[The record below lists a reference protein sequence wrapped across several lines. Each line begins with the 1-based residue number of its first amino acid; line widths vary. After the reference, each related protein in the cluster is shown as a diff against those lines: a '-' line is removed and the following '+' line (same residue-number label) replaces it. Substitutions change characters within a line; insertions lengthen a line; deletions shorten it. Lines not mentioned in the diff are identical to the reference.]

1 MWVAGSA
8 EAPLRLSRELL
19 DYLKRPEAQMRVFDG
34 ALLICKQAHP
44 ELDLDAERKAFK
56 NLAADFKSELTGK
69 TSIRQQADALAQ
81 FLFTKEQFGLP
92 EKDDSAAFLLTDV
105 LHNKRGNC
113 LGLSVLCLSLAEESG
128 ASGMKLFG
136 VPVPSRSSDSGHM
149 LVRFDDGAT
158 RRNFDPAE
166 KGVEHGDA
174 YYQKEFKL
182 SADDLRSG
190 YVLGNAKRRD
200 VLALLLINLGG
211 SDIEDQ
217 RASEALPLLEA
228 ALALRAESAAAHSN
242 LGAARLSLGDTAA
255 AEKAYAAA
263 LRVDPKYFPA
273 RIGLVDLAMRK
284 GDPNAAKRVDE
295 LIAAE
300 PENVQARTML
310 ASLQL
315 QQKDLAG
322 ALKTLNDLSA
332 LPSADVS
339 VWNNLGKCYALNGDM
354 PLSEV
359 SYRRALVFDDR
370 SADAHCGLGRA
381 LRAAGKMPDAAA
393 EFEAAL
399 KIDAAHAGAKAGLAD
414 LGQPQKAAGA
424 AAIDAAKKPDAAIS
438 IPADFPR
445 GTSMIPF
452 RIVANR
458 IFVTVRLNDKVD
470 AEAIVDTG
478 TEVTLLNSARV
489 KLDGLKPVAGEN
501 LLGSMVG
508 RVAVAMVSLDTIKL
522 GDTMLSNQAVG
533 RVDQGP
539 GSKFELVDFVLGMDI
554 LSKMRFTL
562 DFEQSLLILWPAGSK
577 QLAPALNVERIQTPL
592 THPPGTP
599 ALRPFTSATI
609 NQKNPATFLV
619 DTGADA
625 PMFIAF
631 KKPSELGFTV
641 TEPPSGTAHIFDGS
655 GKQQELPV
663 YLTPFSTLEISG
675 AGGKAIFKNVDG
687 RVIDASAIYSPVVR
701 QNLSFLNVIGTPFLK
716 TLLAIHIDIPGKT
729 MAFDRLKTSV
739 TPFDAK

>member
-1 MWVAGSA
+1 MWAAECA
-8 EAPLRLSRELL
+8 EAPPRLSRELL
-19 DYLKRPEAQMRVFDG
+19 DYLKRPEAQVRVFDG

-56 NLAADFKSELTGK
+56 NLATDLK
-69 TSIRQQADALAQ
+69 TTLAGASSIRQQADALAQ

-105 LHNKRGNC
+105 LRNKRGNC
-113 LGLSVLCLSLAEESG
+113 LGLSVLCLSLAEETG
-128 ASGMKLFG
+128 VLKLFG

-149 LVRFDDGAT
+149 LVRFDDGTT
-158 RRNFDPAE
+158 RRNFDPAQ
-166 KGVEHGDA
+166 KGVEHADA

-211 SDIEDQ
+211 SYIEDQ
-217 RASEALPLLEA
+217 RAAEAVPLLEA
-228 ALALRAESAAAHSN
+228 ALSLRAESAAAHSN

-255 AEKAYAAA
+255 SEKSYAAA
-263 LRVDPKYFPA
+263 LRIDPKYFPA
-273 RIGLVDLAMRK
+273 RIGLADLAMRK

-322 ALKTLNDLSA
+322 ALKTLNDLSTM
-332 LPSADVS
+332 PSADVS
-339 VWNNLGKCYALNGDM
+339 VWNNLGKCYALSGDM

-359 SYRRALVFDDR
+359 SYRRALIFDDR
-370 SADAHCGLGRA
+370 SADAHSGLGRA
-381 LRAAGKMPDAAA
+381 LLAAGKKTDAAA

-399 KIDAAHAGAKAGLAD
+399 KIDAAHAGAKAGLAE
-414 LGQPQKAAGA
+414 LGQPVKAS
-424 AAIDAAKKPDAAIS
+424 DAAIPK
-438 IPADFPR
+438 PADFPR
-445 GTSMIPF
+445 GTSVLPF
-452 RIVANR
+452 KIVANR
-458 IFVTVRLNDKVD
+458 IFVTVRLNDKID

-508 RVAVAMVSLDTIKL
+508 RVAVAMVALDSVKL
-522 GDTMLSNQAVG
+522 GDTVLSNQPVG
-533 RVDQGP
+533 RIDQGA

-554 LSKMRFTL
+554 LSKTRFTL

-577 QLAPALNVERIQTPL
+577 PLAPALNVERIQTTL
-592 THPPGTP
+592 THPPSAST
-599 ALRPFTSATI
+599 LRPFTTATI
-609 NQKNPATFLV
+609 NQKNLALFLL

-625 PMFIAF
+625 PMIIAF
-631 KKPSELGFTV
+631 KKPAELGFAV
-641 TEPPSGTAHIFDGS
+641 AEPPSGTAHIFDGS

-675 AGGKAIFKNVDG
+675 SGGKAVFKNVDG
-687 RVIDASAIYSPVVR
+687 RVIDASAVFSPVVR

-716 TLLAIHIDIPGKT
+716 TLLAVHVDIPGKT
-729 MAFDRLKTSV
+729 MAFDRLKTAI